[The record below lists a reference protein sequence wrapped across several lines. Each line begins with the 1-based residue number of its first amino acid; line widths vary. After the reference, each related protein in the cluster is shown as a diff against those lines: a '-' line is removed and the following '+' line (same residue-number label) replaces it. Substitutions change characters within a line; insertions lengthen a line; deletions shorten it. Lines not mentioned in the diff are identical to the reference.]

1 MLLKDKVYGDEE
13 INEDVLIDLINSEA
27 LQRLKGVSQQGLPQ
41 NYYHRIVFSRFDH
54 SIGVLILL
62 RRLGADIE
70 EQIAGLLHD
79 ISHTAFSHVVD
90 WVLGDPT
97 KEDYQDNN
105 HINIIEDSEIPKIL
119 EKYGFDYKK
128 IADIEAF
135 SLLEK
140 PAPSLCVDRFD
151 YTIRE
156 LRDLDKEEMVRKCVN
171 DLTNVNKQM
180 VFKTKE
186 SAEYF
191 ANAYLKL
198 QKEHWAGNE
207 ARARYYI
214 LSEILRKAINLN
226 LISKEDLMKTDQFI
240 IEVLENSENQ
250 EILEELNMLKNGF
263 KIEESEEGIELKKKF
278 RYVDPEVLIENDIL
292 NLTKKSLDYKEALE
306 KEKLNKDS
314 FVKIKI
320 VKNISVCY
328 KFA

>member
-1 MLLKDKVYGDEE
+1 MLINDKVYGDEE
-13 INEDVLIDLINSEA
+13 INEEVLIELINSEA

-41 NYYHRIVFSRFDH
+41 DYYHRIVFSRFDH
-54 SIGVLILL
+54 SMGALILL
-62 RRLGADIE
+62 RRLGANIE

-105 HINIIEDSEIPKIL
+105 HINIIKNSDVSKIL

-128 IADIEAF
+128 IADIESY

-156 LRDLDKEEMVRKCVN
+156 LKDLGEDELVDLCVN
-171 DLTNVNKQM
+171 NLININGQM

-186 SAEYF
+186 SAEMF

-214 LSEILRKAINLN
+214 LADALKKAIDNN
-226 LISKEDLMKTDQFI
+226 LITKEDLMKTDQFI
-240 IEVLENSENQ
+240 MD
-250 EILEELNMLKNGF
+250 ILEDSNHNQILEKVNMLKNGF

-278 RYVDPEVLIENDIL
+278 RYIDPEVLIGETIS
-292 NLTKKSLDYKEALE
+292 NLTEHSPDYMDLLNKE
-306 KEKLNKDS
+306 KENKDS

-320 VKNISVCY
+320 IKDNV
-328 KFA
+328 

>member
-1 MLLKDKVYGDEE
+1 MLIKDKVYGEEE
-13 INEDVLIDLINSEA
+13 ISEGVLIDLINSQA

-41 NYYHRIVFSRFDH
+41 NYYHRIIFSRFDH

-105 HINIIEDSEIPKIL
+105 HINILEGSDVLAIL
-119 EKYGFDYKK
+119 EKHGFDYKK
-128 IADIEAF
+128 IADLEAF

-156 LRDLDKEEMVRKCVN
+156 LKDLEEEELVESCINNLKN
-171 DLTNVNKQM
+171 INGQM
-180 VFKTKE
+180 VFITKE
-186 SAEYF
+186 AAEFF
-191 ANAYLKL
+191 ANSYLRL

-207 ARARYYI
+207 ARARYFI
-214 LSEILRKAINLN
+214 LSDILKKAMTLD

-240 IEVLENSENQ
+240 IEILENSNDP
-250 EILEELNMLKNGF
+250 EILEKLEMLKNGF
-263 KIEESEEGIELKKKF
+263 GIEESEEGIELKKKF
-278 RYVDPEVLIENDIL
+278 RYIDPEILIDERVL
-292 NLTKKSLDYKEALE
+292 NLTENSLDYRIALE
-306 KEKLNKDS
+306 KEKENKDS
-314 FVKIKI
+314 FVKIQI
-320 VKNISVCY
+320 VKR
-328 KFA
+328 

>member
-1 MLLKDKVYGDEE
+1 MLIKDKVYGDEK
-13 INEDVLIDLINSEA
+13 INEDILIELINSGT

-41 NYYHRIVFSRFDH
+41 NYYHRPVFSRFDH
-54 SIGVLILL
+54 SVGALILL

-105 HINIIEDSEIPKIL
+105 HMSIVENSNIPTIL

-128 IADIEAF
+128 IANIESY

-140 PAPSLCVDRFD
+140 SAPSLCADRFD

-156 LRDLDKEEMVRKCVN
+156 LKDLREDELVELCVN
-171 DLTNVNKQM
+171 NLINLNGQM

-186 SAEYF
+186 SAELF

-214 LSEILRKAINLN
+214 LADALKKAIESG
-226 LISKEDLMKTDQFI
+226 IITKEDLMKTDQFI
-240 IEVLENSENQ
+240 INILENSKNN
-250 EILEELNMLKNGF
+250 EILEKIDMLKNGF
-263 KIEESEEGIELKKKF
+263 EIKEDNEGIELKKKF
-278 RYVDPEVLIENDIL
+278 RYIDPEVLTEEGII
-292 NLTKKSLDYKEALE
+292 NLTKISLEYKDALE
-306 KEKLNKDS
+306 KEKANKDS
-314 FVKIKI
+314 FVKISINRSKLI
-320 VKNISVCY
+320 
-328 KFA
+328 